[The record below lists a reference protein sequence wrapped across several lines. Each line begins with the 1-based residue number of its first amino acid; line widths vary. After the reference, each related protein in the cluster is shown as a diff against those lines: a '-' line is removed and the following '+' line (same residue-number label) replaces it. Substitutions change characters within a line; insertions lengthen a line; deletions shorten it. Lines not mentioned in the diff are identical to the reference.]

1 MEILGNRYRD
11 VITGFTG
18 VATGSVKYI
27 SGCNQVLLSP
37 QVGLDGAL
45 RDPQWFDEQRL
56 QQVDGVRI
64 ELNNSATPGPD
75 RAAPVR

>member
-11 VITGFTG
+11 VITEFTG
-18 VATGSVKYI
+18 VATGVVKYI

-37 QVGLDGAL
+37 QVGPDGAL

-56 QQVDGVRI
+56 QPVDGARI
-64 ELNNSATPGPD
+64 ELNNSATPGFD